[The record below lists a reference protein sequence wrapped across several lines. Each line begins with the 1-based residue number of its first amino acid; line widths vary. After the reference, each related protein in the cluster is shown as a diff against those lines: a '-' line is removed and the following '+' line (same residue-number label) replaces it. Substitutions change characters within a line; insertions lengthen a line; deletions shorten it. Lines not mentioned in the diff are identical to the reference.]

1 MYKKILLSS
10 VALLCAS
17 QSFAGWEFRG
27 EPNNW
32 GITPLLP
39 VGGDRHFIRQAFSAS
54 QDEFKI
60 AKDGSWAISFP
71 VQNVVVV
78 PGKTYDIT
86 FFEGNKTI
94 QADPVPATENWVF
107 RGTPNAWGK
116 TVMVKSGSNYV
127 TCQNFGAAATDPRFR
142 IMNGNKADWVEAYP
156 VGDQRV
162 TANTSFDITF
172 NPATRAITTAART
185 STCAA
190 PFVVNIDRS
199 LYIRDLNTLNVTNTS
214 GGPLFGLDRVFTQ
227 LATQFNAAN
236 PTRPTSAGELF
247 ARMWDTQNE
256 GAGFIANA
264 RHCDRTLNGFDHRC
278 RPHEGAQAGNAF
290 DSMNKYIPVS
300 IVNRFDLR
308 DKTNFQNCGE
318 ARIIYALTNG
328 VGRNFIIFEAQLPN
342 PQPGV
347 ANGCRPIA
355 DMWKNLTTE
364 SSDFSRTTK
373 LVDFF
378 FNGIPSQNVRA
389 VIDIRNYAAA
399 TGQIRTNQ
407 FMGGDPWVLKE
418 FKLAI
423 ENGISTVQPV
433 SVKSNPTGFQFNET
447 VLSDSAS
454 QARSIKFRTEF
465 LANMA
470 TLVNPDVNKFF
481 LFVQS
486 DVNNNGQSHAS
497 GFQAE
502 NNFNLHATNNFKT
515 SIQSRAVQLGS
526 TLTTAQI
533 LNRAT
538 AMTCGGCHNP
548 VAFNLTN
555 ADSIG
560 TGKSWPESLGFTHV
574 DENSVV
580 NGKFTISPALL
591 NVFLPARKADFEAF
605 INSTSGAAAAAPSIN
620 TQSVPVETTT
630 VTGKRSG

>member
-172 NPATRAITTAART
+172 NPATRAITTTART

-199 LYIRDLNTLNVTNTS
+199 LYVRDEAMLNISNSSGPVFSLDKVLAQFAVQFNTL
-214 GGPLFGLDRVFTQ
+214 
-227 LATQFNAAN
+227 N
-236 PTRPTSAGELF
+236 PTRPTSGGELF
-247 ARMWDTQNE
+247 ARMWDTQNPPP
-256 GAGFIANA
+256 GMIAGGPKCTGI
-264 RHCDRTLNGFDHRC
+264 LNGFEHRC
-278 RPHEGAQAGNAF
+278 RPVEGVQAGQAF
-290 DSMNKYIPVS
+290 EFMSKYKPVS

-308 DKTNFQNCGE
+308 DKVNFSNCGE
-318 ARIIYALTNG
+318 ARIIYALNNANSD
-328 VGRNFIIFEAQLPN
+328 RNFIIFEAQLPN
-342 PQPGV
+342 PQAGV
-347 ANGCRPIA
+347 ASGCKPIA
-355 DMWKNLTTE
+355 DFWKDLTLDNDDT
-364 SSDFSRTTK
+364 SRARKLRDFYFT
-373 LVDFF
+373 
-378 FNGIPSQNVRA
+378 GIPAQNVRA
-389 VIDIRNYAAA
+389 VFDIRNYTFG

-407 FMGGDPWVLKE
+407 FMSFDPWVLKE
-418 FKLAI
+418 FKFTV
-423 ENGISTVQPV
+423 ENGLSIVKPV
-433 SVKSNPTGFQFNET
+433 SVKSNPTGFQFNEART
-447 VLSDSAS
+447 DALSV
-454 QARSIKFRTEF
+454 QFRTQF
-465 LANMA
+465 LNNMA
-470 TLVNPDVNKFF
+470 SLVNPDINKFF
-481 LFVQS
+481 LTVQ
-486 DVNNNGQSHAS
+486 DDLNNNGQSHSNSVFSIENDFSTAS
-497 GFQAE
+497 AG
-502 NNFNLHATNNFKT
+502 FKT

-548 VAFNLTN
+548 DTFRLTN

-560 TGKSWPESLGFTHV
+560 AGQTWPNSLGFTHV
-574 DENSVV
+574 DERSVV